1 MAELKFQIGD
11 KVVVN
16 GWMYLSANGTLTKQL
31 VSNKVGTITRI
42 AEKGAHP
49 YAIDNVYGWYNEPAL
64 KKYTEISVKVGDYVK
79 LIRNITYGGKKFTP
93 SYTVYQLLELDGEK
107 ASLGLN
113 GKVSVVVNAYNLIK
127 A

>member
-1 MAELKFQIGD
+1 M
-11 KVVVN
+11 
-16 GWMYLSANGTLTKQL
+16 
-31 VSNKVGTITRI
+31 
-42 AEKGAHP
+42 
-49 YAIDNVYGWYNEPAL
+49 
-64 KKYTEISVKVGDYVK
+64 GDYVK
-79 LIRNITYGGKKFTP
+79 LVRNITYSGKKFTP